1 MPSWEGILM
10 ISPKMM
16 QEVQSCADR
25 LTNDLIAVL
34 HTNPRCPAY
43 RGLPTDRLIELKDD
57 LYRNLGRWL
66 NSRSKAAVEARYLK
80 LGRERYLA
88 RIPLSEVIFAQSV
101 TKSFLLD
108 FIRRSMPGDSED
120 AGMEHELVHAISEF
134 FDEVLSWVAAGY
146 EDAGR
151 AEAENPVEEAGTS
164 SWFPDSKGD
173 PAPAGALQA
182 VVDELPV
189 SRGGD
194 VGETSG

>member
-1 MPSWEGILM
+1 M
-10 ISPKMM
+10 ISQKMI
-16 QEVQSCADR
+16 QEVQTCADR

-34 HTNPRCPAY
+34 HTNPRCPSY
-43 RGLPTDRLIELKDD
+43 RSLPTDQLLELKDD

-66 NSRSKAAVEARYLK
+66 SSRSKAAVEARYLK

-101 TKSFLLD
+101 TKSMLLD
-108 FIRRSMPGDSED
+108 FIRRSVPGDSKD
-120 AGMEHELVHAISEF
+120 VNLEHELVLSISEF
-134 FDEVLSWVAAGY
+134 FDEVVYWVAMGH

-151 AEAENPVEEAGTS
+151 AHQANPPEDAGTS
-164 SWFPDSKGD
+164 LWMPDSKIE
-173 PAPAGALQA
+173 PMTNGALEA
-182 VVDELPV
+182 VATELPV